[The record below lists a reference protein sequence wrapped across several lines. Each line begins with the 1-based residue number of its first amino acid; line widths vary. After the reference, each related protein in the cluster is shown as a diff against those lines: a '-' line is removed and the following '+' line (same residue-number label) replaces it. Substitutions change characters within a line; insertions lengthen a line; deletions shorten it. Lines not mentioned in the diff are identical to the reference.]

1 MPIGP
6 LWRIVIAHM
15 SGVDRAGQNC
25 LWAVMQ
31 LQPPP
36 DHRGGSGLAGAH
48 QSGPALPG
56 AVPADAQIEVIGRLP
71 GECLVGRLPQAS
83 S

>member
-1 MPIGP
+1 
-6 LWRIVIAHM
+6 
-15 SGVDRAGQNC
+15 
-25 LWAVMQ
+25 MQ

-36 DHRGGSGLAGAH
+36 DHRGGSGLADMH

-56 AVPADAQIEVIGRLP
+56 AVHADAQIEVIGRLP
-71 GECLVGRLPQAS
+71 GECLAGQLPRAS

>member
-25 LWAVMQ
+25 LWAVIQ

-48 QSGPALPG
+48 QSGPG
-56 AVPADAQIEVIGRLP
+56 AVHADLQIEVVGGLP

-83 S
+83 R

>member
-1 MPIGP
+1 
-6 LWRIVIAHM
+6 
-15 SGVDRAGQNC
+15 
-25 LWAVMQ
+25 MQ

-36 DHRGGSGLAGAH
+36 DHRGGSGLAGVH

-56 AVPADAQIEVIGRLP
+56 AVHVDLQIEVVGGLP
-71 GECLVGRLPQAS
+71 GECLVGQLPQAS

>member
-1 MPIGP
+1 
-6 LWRIVIAHM
+6 M
-15 SGVDRAGQNC
+15 SGWAALASNC
-25 LWAVMQ
+25 LWAWVMQ

-36 DHRGGSGLAGAH
+36 DHCGGSGLAGVH

-56 AVPADAQIEVIGRLP
+56 AVHADAQIEVAGRLP
-71 GECLVGRLPQAS
+71 GECLAGQLPQAS